1 MLIKSKFSGFLAD
14 GTRTPFMGGGG
25 GGGSPAPVTQNVSNT
40 NIPAYA
46 QPYVENMLGQA
57 AALTDI
63 NQNPYQTY
71 GGQRIA
77 NFSDLQ
83 RDAFANV
90 ANQTT
95 AAQLTPATGYATAS
109 GAGSLQSADTAG
121 MYGGMGSGYGNQAA
135 GMAPQAQQYGQN
147 AANIGMG
154 GLGYGALGAGYGQ
167 QATNYGAAAAGMAP
181 EAQALGAYGVGV
193 GAQGQRA
200 GQQASRQSSM
210 YGMGAVGQG
219 QQGANIG
226 ASLGQQ
232 STDPN
237 AVQSYMNP
245 YIQASLQ
252 PQLNLLNQQAGLQG
266 AAQQGAATSAG
277 AFGGSRSALANSL
290 SRQNSLM
297 AQQQAIGQGYNQAYS
312 NAQNQMNAANQAALS
327 GNAQALQ
334 GYGMGLQGAQQAGQ
348 LGIQGAGV
356 GLQGQQAGL
365 AGLNQASSLYGQG
378 IQGAQ
383 AGMQGAGVGLQGLG
397 TAMQGQQA
405 GLQGL
410 QQAGNLLGQGMT
422 GAQIGLQGV
431 GAQQAGYAGANQA
444 AGTLGQLGQTQFG
457 QQQAINQAQQTT
469 GAVQQ
474 AQAQQVLDQSYQD
487 FLKQKNY
494 PYQQLAFMG
503 DMTRGLPLSQTANT
517 MYSAP
522 PNAASQLGGLGMSA
536 LGIYGMSGGFKA
548 KGGMVGEGHANGG
561 LMAAKRY
568 KEGGYADGGQ
578 PMSGEAV
585 IKQLTEMLDN
595 PELTPL
601 EVEAIQKKIMMYQRM
616 LGNPQAQE
624 IMAPAEGRSG
634 IGAISTGN
642 MVPEEGMAGGGIV
655 AFAQGGLKRPETE
668 MDYTDLIKQRL
679 AAMDTGNPFAK
690 SEEETQAIRKSMEER
705 KTKSPWEALA
715 MAGLG
720 TMAGTSQYGLTNVA
734 QGGMEG
740 LKSYSRS
747 AAENA
752 ADQKL
757 LLQQQVEAEKGKYA
771 RDTGNLNALIQ
782 AQSAKDTKA
791 LGLLN
796 AKNTASATAANQEY
810 NNFLKASTI
819 YSNAVTA
826 EKRNLYK
833 ANKDKFNYDV
843 DNAELDMEARA
854 NVARTMPKI
863 AAVVGGGAPTNPID
877 APDPKANPG
886 AKTDPKSLLPMPQTK
901 DALVKGKSYN
911 TSKGPAKWDGSQFIP
926 I

>member
-1 MLIKSKFSGFLAD
+1 MLIKSKLSGFLAD

-71 GGQRIA
+71 GGARIA
-77 NFSDLQ
+77 EFSPLQ
-83 RDAFANV
+83 QQAFANV
-90 ANQTT
+90 TNQTT
-95 AAQLTPATGYATAS
+95 AAQLTPATGYATAA
-109 GAGSLQSADTAG
+109 GAGSLESANTAG
-121 MYGGMGSGYGNQAA
+121 MYGQLGSGYGNQAA
-135 GMAPQAQQYGQN
+135 GLAPRAQQYGQT
-147 AANIGMG
+147 ASDIGMG
-154 GLGYGALGAGYGQ
+154 GIGYGAMGAM
-167 QATNYGAAAAGMAP
+167 TGM
-181 EAQALGAYGVGV
+181 E
-193 GAQGQRA
+193 A
-200 GQQASRQSSM
+200 GQAGNQYARM
-210 YGMGAVGQG
+210 A
-219 QQGANIG
+219 
-226 ASLGQQ
+226 
-232 STDPN
+232 TDPN
-237 AVQSYMNP
+237 AMQSYMNP
-245 YIQASLQ
+245 YVQASLQ

-266 AAQQGAATSAG
+266 ASQQGAATSAG

-290 SRQNSLM
+290 ARQNSLM
-297 AQQQAIGQGYNQAYS
+297 AQQQAIGQGYNQAYQQ
-312 NAQNQMNAANQAALS
+312 AQQAQQFGANL
-327 GNAQALQ
+327 
-334 GYGMGLQGAQQAGQ
+334 GLQGKQAQM
-348 LGIQGAGV
+348 
-356 GLQGQQAGL
+356 
-365 AGLNQASSLYGQG
+365 
-378 IQGAQ
+378 QGAQ
-383 AGMQGAGVGLQGLG
+383 IGLSGLN
-397 TAMQGQQA
+397 TAMQGQQT

-410 QQAGNLLGQGMT
+410 QQAGNLYGQGMT

-474 AQAQQVLDQSYQD
+474 AQAQQALDQSYQD

-886 AKTDPKSLLPMPQTK
+886 AKVDTNSLLSMPQTK